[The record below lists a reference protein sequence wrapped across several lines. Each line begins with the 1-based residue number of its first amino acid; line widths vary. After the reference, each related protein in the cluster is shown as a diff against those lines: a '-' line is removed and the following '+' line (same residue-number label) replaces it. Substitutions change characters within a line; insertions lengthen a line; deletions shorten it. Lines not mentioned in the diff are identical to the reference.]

1 MVGRLSFRHVFQDA
15 PMNSS
20 PAPGRDRLFLSVRE
34 QIADR
39 IRNDVLCGRFAA
51 GERLL
56 ENKLGEEFGVSRTPI
71 REALQQLTTEGILE
85 GRANTGVKVAPRPTD
100 EMCDL
105 IVSIRRTIEAFAVRS
120 FFADLGE
127 ADFAHWNAI
136 LKRMRTACVAKDY
149 AAIAELDIEFHRSI
163 VRRARQRDL
172 EAIWTSLIGRLRSHF
187 RETQQD
193 NYGNPLD
200 IHAEHVQI
208 VKAIRSGDVE
218 AAVALLQEKI
228 N

>member
-1 MVGRLSFRHVFQDA
+1 MK
-15 PMNSS
+15 PS

-39 IRNDVLCGRFAA
+39 IRNDVLGGRFAA

-85 GRANTGVKVAPRPTD
+85 GRANTGVKVAQQ
-100 EMCDL
+100 E
-105 IVSIRRTIEAFAVRS
+105 
-120 FFADLGE
+120 
-127 ADFAHWNAI
+127 N
-136 LKRMRTACVAKDY
+136 Y
-149 AAIAELDIEFHRSI
+149 A
-163 VRRARQRDL
+163 
-172 EAIWTSLIGRLRSHF
+172 
-187 RETQQD
+187 
-193 NYGNPLD
+193 NPLD

-208 VKAIRSGDVE
+208 VKAFRSGDVE